1 MGPTF
6 LSLLL
11 FPQCHVLANG
21 SNQIFYQ
28 PARTPILNKYSHYEI
43 KILSDYLNINVI
55 LLGKNNTNKLP
66 NGIRCF
72 NNNSNKYLL
81 FNIVNNE
88 YDKYSIILKNKNKF
102 ILQLDDFPKRFIT
115 NIINKYCKKI
125 IINDDDDEDDD
136 NDDN

>member
-1 MGPTF
+1 MREYNKLVSSIEDKKGAYTY
-6 LSLLL
+6 
-11 FPQCHVLANG
+11 NTI
-21 SNQIFYQ
+21 NKIFKNENY
-28 PARTPILNKYSHYEI
+28 KYSHYEI

-66 NGIRCF
+66 NGVRCF

-115 NIINKYCKKI
+115 NIINKYCKNI
-125 IINDDDDEDDD
+125 IINDEDDDDED
-136 NDDN
+136 